1 LKITLIFPVIFFVFS
16 ASAQSDWNQSLRY
29 DLHVKFFPAEHT
41 VDAVMKL
48 EYTNHS
54 PDTLNFIWFHVWPNA
69 YRNDKTLYSD
79 QLLENGDTRFYF
91 SSKEKKGYINHLDF
105 RVDGDRAVIQ
115 DHPEYIDVIRLIL
128 PKPLL
133 PGDSISISSSFHLQI
148 PFNFNG
154 NGYLK
159 HHFEF
164 RNWYP
169 EPAVYDSHGWHPM
182 PFLSQ
187 GGAFHEKADFD
198 VEVETTPGYRLAA
211 GTEAV
216 LKESGGTNLYRF
228 SLKNANSFAWI
239 ASDPYSIATGQIE
252 TISGTPVSVRYYY
265 HTGKHMIESV
275 KIMEAVKKEIHLLSE
290 WLGPFPYPSV
300 CIAQATVMQ
309 DQDFSG
315 LICIGLVPDKED
327 WQTVLR
333 RGLVAQWFQTMLL
346 TDQRNLPWF
355 SKGFI
360 HYYER
365 RLIREESSAGS
376 ISSKHSNDNLWL
388 RVAENEKTTQPVNT
402 PAPLFSTQ
410 NDSLIPSD
418 KAGIWLLQLQ
428 ELIGMKN
435 FDKQMHSYISQWQFR
450 HPDPEDLKKNMDSAS
465 KINLR
470 LFFDKLNSNQSFFAD
485 SLKRTTK
492 PAFIFSV
499 KNSDRYNYL
508 GLSPVPGYN
517 RYDGFMLGALIH
529 NINLPEN
536 RTEFLFTP
544 LYAFGSKTLEGLG
557 RISYSWHPESHFS
570 KISIGINGGRFDT
583 NKATDSTGKVIFENF
598 VKIVPYIRFD
608 FKPSSPRSS
617 VSKWMDFKTYLI
629 TEKSFGQFYVSS
641 KDSLIHPNSV
651 STDFRYVNQLSFNLI
666 DSRVLY
672 PYGFRVEVQQ
682 SELFYRINLHA
693 DYLLNYPDGGGLQV
707 RFFAAKFGVWNENNN
722 ASVSRYEPKLLG
734 VDGNEDYLY
743 EDYFIG
749 RSASNALENSS
760 ISNGGLA
767 AQQIMNRDGGLKLR
781 IDDFDYV
788 QGKSSNWVSSLNFN
802 TSLPAGLFPFPVP
815 LRIFFDVGTYA
826 EAWQNNPLTSK
837 FLYTGGIQL
846 SLFKNLLNI
855 YAPLVYSNDF
865 NDALRNTSFGR
876 KITFSID
883 IQNINYKKIIR
894 KWAYHD

>member
-1 LKITLIFPVIFFVFS
+1 MKITLIFPAIFFVLS

-29 DLHVKFFPAEHT
+29 DLHAKFFPAEHT
-41 VDAVMKL
+41 VDAMMKL
-48 EYTNHS
+48 KYANHS
-54 PDTLNFIWFHVWPNA
+54 PDTLNFIWFHIWPNA

-105 RVDGDRAVIQ
+105 RVDGTRAVIQ
-115 DHPEYIDVIRLIL
+115 DHPEFIDVIKLIL

-133 PGDSISISSSFHLQI
+133 PGDSVTISSSFHLQI
-148 PFNFNG
+148 PFNYNG
-154 NGYLK
+154 NGYIK

-182 PFLSQ
+182 PFLVQ
-187 GGAFHEKADFD
+187 GGAYHETADYY
-198 VEVETTPGYRLAA
+198 VEIETSPGYRIAA
-211 GTEAV
+211 GTQAGVRETTD
-216 LKESGGTNLYRF
+216 SNLYQF

-239 ASDPYSIATGQIE
+239 ASNLYSIKTDQVE
-252 TISGTPVSVRYYY
+252 TVSGAPIGIRLYYTEKY
-265 HTGKHMIESV
+265 AIESV
-275 KIMEAVKKEIHLLSE
+275 KVMEAAKKEIQLLSE
-290 WLGPFPYPSV
+290 WLGTFPYPSV
-300 CIAQATVMQ
+300 SIAQATCMK

-315 LICIGLVPDKED
+315 LVCIGLNPHKDD
-327 WQTVLR
+327 WQGALR
-333 RGLVAQWFQTMLL
+333 RGLLAQWFQTTLL
-346 TDQRNLPWF
+346 TDQRNQPWF

-365 RLIREESSAGS
+365 RQMRDVPSAGS
-376 ISSKHSNDNLWL
+376 ISSTYSKDNLWL

-402 PAPLFSTQ
+402 KAPLFSSQ

-418 KAGIWLLQLQ
+418 KAGLWLLQLQ
-428 ELIGMKN
+428 ETLGNKH
-435 FDKQMHSYISQWQFR
+435 FDEQMRRYITRWQFR
-450 HPDPEDLKKNMDSAS
+450 HPYPEDFKKNMDSATEM
-465 KINLR
+465 NLR
-470 LFFDKLNSNQSFFAD
+470 PLFDKLNSNQSFFPD
-485 SLKRTTK
+485 SLKRTHK
-492 PAFIFSV
+492 PAFIFSA
-499 KNSDRYNYL
+499 KNSERYDYL
-508 GLSPVPGYN
+508 GLAPVPGYN

-536 RTEFLFTP
+536 RIEFLFTP

-557 RISYSWHPESHFS
+557 RISYSWHPDTRFS
-570 KISIGINGGRFDT
+570 RISIGINGGSFDT
-583 NKATDSTGKVIFENF
+583 NKATDSTGKTIFENF
-598 VKIVPYIRFD
+598 VKLVPYIRLD
-608 FKPSSPRSS
+608 FKPSSPRTT
-617 VSKWMDFKTYLI
+617 VIKWMDFKTYLI
-629 TEKSFGQFYVSS
+629 TEKSFGQFSVSS

-651 STDFRYVNQLSFNLI
+651 STDFRYVNQLSFNLQ
-666 DSRVLY
+666 DSRALY
-672 PYGFRVEVQQ
+672 PYGFRVEIQQ

-693 DYLLNYPDGGGLQV
+693 DYFLNYPDGGGLQV
-707 RFFAAKFGVWNENNN
+707 RFFAAKFGVWNENNS
-722 ASVSRYEPKLLG
+722 ASVSRYQPKLLG

-743 EDYFIG
+743 EDYFVG
-749 RSASNALENSS
+749 RSASYALENSS
-760 ISNGGLA
+760 VSNGGLA

-781 IDDFDYV
+781 VDDFDYV
-788 QGKSSNWVSSLNFN
+788 QGKSASWVSSLNFN

-815 LRIFFDVGTYA
+815 LRIFFDIGTYA
-826 EAWQNNPLTSK
+826 EAWQNNPPTSR

-865 NDALRNTSFGR
+865 NDALRNISFGR

-894 KWAYHD
+894 KLAEHD

>member
-1 LKITLIFPVIFFVFS
+1 M
-16 ASAQSDWNQSLRY
+16 
-29 DLHVKFFPAEHT
+29 HVKFHPVGHT
-41 VDAVMKL
+41 IDAFMKL
-48 EYTNHS
+48 IYANHS
-54 PDTLNFIWFHVWPNA
+54 PDTLNFIWLHVWPNA

-105 RVDGDRAVIQ
+105 HVDGNRAVIH
-115 DHPEYIDVIRLIL
+115 DHPEFIDVIKLIL

-133 PGDSISISSSFHLQI
+133 PGDSITISTSFHLQI
-148 PFNFNG
+148 PFNYNG
-154 NGYLK
+154 NGYIK
-159 HHFEF
+159 HQFEF

-169 EPAVYDSHGWHPM
+169 EPAVYDSRGWHPM
-182 PFLSQ
+182 PFLIQ

-198 VEVETTPGYRLAA
+198 VEIESAPGYRIAA
-211 GTEAV
+211 GAQAV
-216 LKESGGTNLYRF
+216 AKETAGTYLYQF
-228 SLKNANSFAWI
+228 TLKNANSFAWI
-239 ASDPYSIATGQIE
+239 ASDLYSISTDQVEAT
-252 TISGTPVSVRYYY
+252 SGTSIGVRYYY
-265 HTGKHMIESV
+265 TEKHSIGTA
-275 KIMEAVKKEIHLLSE
+275 KIMEAVKKEICQLSE

-300 CIAQATVMQ
+300 SIVQATCMK

-315 LICIGLVPDKED
+315 LVCIGMMPDDAD
-327 WQTVLR
+327 WQGVLR
-333 RGLVAQWFQTMLL
+333 RGLVAQWFQTMLI
-346 TDQRNLPWF
+346 TDQRNQPWF
-355 SKGFI
+355 SRGFI

-365 RLIREESSAGS
+365 RLIREESSAGL
-376 ISSKHSNDNLWL
+376 ISYNYSKDNLWL

-402 PAPLFSTQ
+402 AAPFFSTQ

-418 KAGIWLLQLQ
+418 KAGLWLLQLQ
-428 ELIGMKN
+428 ETLGLKS
-435 FDKQMHSYISQWQFR
+435 FDEQMHHYISQWQFR
-450 HPDPEDLKKNMDSAS
+450 HPYPEDFKKNMDSAS
-465 KINLR
+465 RINLQP
-470 LFFDKLNSNQSFFAD
+470 LFDKLNSNQSFFTD

-492 PAFIFSV
+492 AAFIFSV
-499 KNSDRYNYL
+499 RNSERYNYL
-508 GLSPVPGYN
+508 GLAPVPGYN

-536 RTEFLFTP
+536 RIEFLFTP

-557 RISYSWHPESHFS
+557 RINYSWHPGSRFS
-570 KISIGINGGRFDT
+570 KISIGLNGGRFDT
-583 NKATDSTGKVIFENF
+583 DKATDSTGKIIFENF
-598 VKIVPYIRFD
+598 VKLVPYIRLD
-608 FKPSSPRSS
+608 FKPSGPRST
-617 VSKWMDFKTYLI
+617 VSKWLDFKTYLI
-629 TEKSFGQFYVSS
+629 TEKSFGQFSVSS

-651 STDFRYVNQLSFNLI
+651 STDFRYVNQLSFNLR
-666 DSRVLY
+666 DGRVLY
-672 PYGFRVEVQQ
+672 PYGLRVEFQQ
-682 SELFYRINLHA
+682 SELFYRINVHA

-707 RFFAAKFGVWNENNN
+707 RFFAAKFGVWNENNT
-722 ASVSRYEPKLLG
+722 AFVSRYEPKLLG

-749 RSASNALENSS
+749 RSASYALENSS

-781 IDDFDYV
+781 VDDFDYV
-788 QGKSSNWVSSLNFN
+788 QGKSANWVSSLNFN
-802 TSLPAGLFPFPVP
+802 TSLPAALFPFPVP

-826 EAWQNNPLTSK
+826 EAWQNNPLTSR

-865 NDALRNTSFGR
+865 NDALRNISFGR

-894 KWAYHD
+894 KWADHD